1 MYIPESMEVIE
12 QGVNDMMKETDF
24 ETFID
29 GIMAAIVLTV
39 LDILKATNDRD
50 EQAEML
56 AGALNAATEKIL
68 LAKEY
73 DETNH

>member
-29 GIMAAIVLTV
+29 GIMAAIVL
-39 LDILKATNDRD
+39 
-50 EQAEML
+50 
-56 AGALNAATEKIL
+56 L
-68 LAKEY
+68 LCGWMSIFSFLPFIF
-73 DETNH
+73 